1 MAEKPEAPD
10 FDLDDAV
17 RVPDQL
23 AVLPISDAVVF
34 PYMMV
39 PLVLSDENLIQLAD
53 DVLADSKMLGTFT
66 QLPEATTNGSEDE
79 DADVGEEDVYE
90 VGTAVVI
97 QKMLRFPDG
106 SMRLLGQGITR
117 IRRKKI
123 LQTEPYMV
131 AEVEVLDEKES
142 TDAKTVAYM
151 RGVANN
157 FIKIVDASEKLS
169 DELKVVAMN
178 IDEPGRLADMVA
190 TNLDIDV
197 SEKQKVLEILD
208 PRARLELLSEI
219 VLREL
224 EMVELGEKLQSRV
237 RKAIDKDQ
245 REYYLRQQLKAIQR
259 ELGDTDQSSVELDE
273 LRERIEEASLPDN
286 VREAAMKEYDRL
298 TRMSPGASEYT
309 VSKTYVDWLLELPWL
324 ESSVDNL
331 QLKKAEEVLERDHY
345 GLEDVKERVLEF
357 LAVKKLKNDMRG
369 PILCLVGP
377 PGVGKTSLGKSIA
390 EAMGRKFYRLSLGGM
405 RDEAEIRGHR
415 RTYVGA
421 MPGRLIHGLKVAG
434 TNNPLFML
442 DEIDKL
448 GSDFRGDPASALLEV
463 LDPAQNSTF
472 TDHYLNL
479 PFDLSNVLFMTTANV
494 LDTIPR
500 PLRDRMEII
509 QLPGY
514 TRLEKLEIAKRYL
527 VPRQVAENG
536 LGSSS
541 IRFTDAGLNSIIS
554 DYTAEAGVRSL
565 ERTIGRVCRK
575 VARSV
580 AGSRKKKRVNVSV
593 KNLHEYL
600 GAPVYSDEARKPRP
614 EIGVCAGLAWTP
626 VGGKILFVEAV
637 GMPGQGGLRLTGQLG
652 AVMQESAQAALSYIR
667 SRYTKGEK
675 DIEWLR
681 THDVHVHLPAGAI
694 PKDGPSAGITMATA
708 LVSLYR
714 GIPVSNKVAM
724 TGEISL
730 TGEVHPVGGLV
741 QKILA
746 AHRARMSDVIIP
758 ADNERDLEDLPE
770 EVLEAIDFHPV
781 ERIEQVWDLALTRP
795 LE

>member
-1 MAEKPEAPD
+1 VAEKPEAPD

-79 DADVGEEDVYE
+79 DANVGEEDVYE

-273 LRERIEEASLPDN
+273 LRERIEEASLPEN

-345 GLEDVKERVLEF
+345 GLEDVKERVLEY

-421 MPGRLIHGLKVAG
+421 MPGRIIHGLKVAG

-593 KNLHEYL
+593 KNLHDYL

-652 AVMQESAQAALSYIR
+652 NVMQESAQAALSYIR
-667 SRYTKGEK
+667 SRYTSGEK

-781 ERIEQVWDLALTRP
+781 ERIEQVWELALTRP